1 LTLNLKLKEKN
12 MSKVRHPQAIKESSI
27 KPEISGTFENWFKC
41 RQDRLKAQANLLQSC
56 TSDADVNRY
65 KAMGLLDFKGTSI

>member
-1 LTLNLKLKEKN
+1 
-12 MSKVRHPQAIKESSI
+12 MSKVRHPQPDKENAIKPIAKQLE
-27 KPEISGTFENWFKC
+27 ELSGTLENWLQC

-56 TSDADVNRY
+56 KSDADVERY